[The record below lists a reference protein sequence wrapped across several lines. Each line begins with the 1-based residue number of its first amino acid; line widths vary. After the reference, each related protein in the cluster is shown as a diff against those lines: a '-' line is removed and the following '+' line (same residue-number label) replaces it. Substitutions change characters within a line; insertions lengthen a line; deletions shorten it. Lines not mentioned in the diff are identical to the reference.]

1 MTFDRGETREE
12 RINNIYAMFY
22 FNLMTGDYALS
33 YAESELAKHEDLQ
46 DFETCAGIL
55 KAINFKKYGNSLGD
69 VE

>member
-1 MTFDRGETREE
+1 MDFDRGETREE
-12 RINNIYAMFY
+12 RINNVYAMFY
-22 FNLMTGDYALS
+22 FNLMTGDYSLS
-33 YAESELAKHEDLQ
+33 YVESELTKHEKLQ